1 MRAVLTVEEDR
12 RGRTAL
18 VVTEL
23 PSQVNPLDL
32 AEKIADLVEEGTVG
46 GIADVRDEGSGRD
59 ERIVLV
65 LERDAVMNV
74 VLNNLYQHA
83 QLELGSAGNA
93 SG

>member
-12 RGRTAL
+12 RGRTTL

-32 AEKIADLVEEGTVG
+32 AEKIADLVKEGTVG
-46 GIADVRDEGSGRD
+46 GIADVRDEGSGSD

-65 LERDAVMNV
+65 LKRDAAVKV
-74 VLNNLYQHA
+74 VLDNLCQHT

>member
-12 RGRTAL
+12 HGRTTL

-23 PSQVNPLDL
+23 SSQVNPLDL
-32 AEKIADLVEEGTVG
+32 AEKIADLVKEGTVG

-65 LERDAVMNV
+65 LKRDAVMKV
-74 VLNNLYQHA
+74 VLNNLCQHT

-93 SG
+93 SC